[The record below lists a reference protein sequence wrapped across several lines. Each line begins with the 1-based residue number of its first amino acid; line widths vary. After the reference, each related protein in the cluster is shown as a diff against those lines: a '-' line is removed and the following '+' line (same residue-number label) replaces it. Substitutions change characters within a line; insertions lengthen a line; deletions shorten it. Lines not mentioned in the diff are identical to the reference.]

1 MGMALHLTN
10 GSDGQPAGS
19 AHSSHPLRGDYSHI
33 RPDYSVDQ
41 PVAHYSVEEHD
52 RWRRLYRRQMALMPK
67 YAAPE
72 FLSCIERLDAS
83 SGIPDFARVN
93 EKLGEL
99 TGFQIFA
106 VPGLIPDAVFFDHL
120 ANRRFPVTWWI
131 RAESELDYLEEPDV
145 FHDFFGHVP
154 LLAHPVF
161 ADYMEEYGKAGPRA
175 AEMNA
180 IPLLSRLY
188 WYTIEFGLIRSGAG
202 LRVYGAGILSSKGET
217 VYAIDSDVPNRLGFD
232 LERILTTEYR
242 IDAFQ
247 ETYFVIDSF
256 EQLFAETHK
265 PFAPLYER
273 LANQVPYAPNLV
285 LPSDRVIHRGTTAPS
300 GSP

>member
-1 MGMALHLTN
+1 MGMEWQLTN

-19 AHSSHPLRGDYSHI
+19 SHSSHPLRGDYSHI
-33 RPDYSVDQ
+33 RSDYSVDQ
-41 PVAHYSVEEHD
+41 PVAHYSAEEHE
-52 RWRRLYRRQMALMPK
+52 RWRRLYCRQMALMPN

-72 FLSCIERLDAS
+72 FLSSIERLDAS
-83 SGIPDFARVN
+83 SGIPDFARIN
-93 EKLGEL
+93 ENLTQL

-175 AEMNA
+175 AQMNA

-188 WYTIEFGLIRSGAG
+188 WYTIEFGLIRAGAG

-232 LERILTTEYR
+232 LQRILTTEYR

-273 LANQVPYAPNLV
+273 LSNKTPYAPNLV
-285 LPSDRVIHRGTTAPS
+285 LPSDRVIHRGMTAPS

>member
-1 MGMALHLTN
+1 MGMELQPTN

-19 AHSSHPLRGDYSHI
+19 SHSSHPLRGDYSHI
-33 RPDYSVDQ
+33 RADYSVDQ
-41 PVAHYSVEEHD
+41 PVAHYSAEEHE

-83 SGIPDFARVN
+83 SGIPDFARIN
-93 EKLGEL
+93 ETLKRL
-99 TGFQIFA
+99 TGFKIFA

-188 WYTIEFGLIRSGAG
+188 WYTIEFGLIRTGAG

-217 VYAIDSDVPNRLGFD
+217 VYAIDSDVPNRVGFD

-273 LANQVPYAPNLV
+273 LSNRPPYAPNLV

-300 GSP
+300 GSS

>member
-1 MGMALHLTN
+1 MGMELQPTN
-10 GSDGQPAGS
+10 GTDGQPAAS
-19 AHSSHPLRGDYSHI
+19 PHSSHPLRGDYSHI
-33 RPDYSVDQ
+33 RPDYSIDQ
-41 PVAHYSVEEHD
+41 PVAHYSAEEHD

-67 YAAPE
+67 YAAPA

-83 SGIPDFARVN
+83 SGIPDFARIN
-93 EKLGEL
+93 ETLRQL

-106 VPGLIPDAVFFDHL
+106 VPGLIPAAVFFDHL

-232 LERILTTEYR
+232 LARILTTEYR

-256 EQLFAETHK
+256 EQLFAETHT

-273 LANQVPYAPNLV
+273 LSKQAPYAPNLV
-285 LPSDRVIHRGTTAPS
+285 LPSDRVIHRGTTAPP